1 MKRILCSLLSPPAVR
16 KRPRG
21 CAEVEE
27 RQRDLVCQHE
37 PPNVPG
43 ESIKG
48 VLVECGPGDYSPG
61 HAHRKSRL
69 HLRDRA

>member
-1 MKRILCSLLSPPAVR
+1 MKRMLCSLLSPPAVR

-27 RQRDLVCQHE
+27 CRVSLVCQHE

-43 ESIKG
+43 KRIKG
-48 VLVECGPGDYSPG
+48 VLVEYGPGDYSPG
-61 HAHRKSRL
+61 HAHPKSRL
-69 HLRDRA
+69 YLCDRA